1 MRSRTSWFDK
11 TLYRKHLTRWAPL
24 WGLYTLCLLGG
35 MTMLYVSDGQQF
47 WFASRLSSILM
58 KYIPLV
64 NLVYGALAA
73 LMIFGDLYDTKM
85 CYSIH
90 ALPIR
95 REAMFLSGIAAGLTF
110 SVLPG
115 LLFTLC
121 SIPLA
126 MGTCVEG
133 AWVIAPLWLLA
144 NTFQFMLFFGIAVL
158 CVFLTGNRYTML
170 LAYIGINFF
179 SIAVYYI
186 IDRLYTPMLYGVVTP
201 STIKTT
207 LMPFYH
213 VARPI
218 VEVENYWD
226 VMQKYWQNPQDM
238 TAGFIIYWN
247 NIGYLAL
254 CGLAGLG
261 FMAVSLVLYRKRKLE
276 FAGDALAVKC
286 LEPLVPILCG
296 LAAGILGYML
306 VTKTTWRY
314 PDLNQFLLYGILAVA
329 IGVGWFA
336 GKMLLAKSAAVF
348 KLKTFLGWGIL
359 TAVMALSL
367 VMTKYDVFKIDD
379 YVPDANQV
387 EMAEFYCGI
396 RQELTD
402 PQDIET
408 VLKIQQGILRDRETN
423 TGIYF
428 LEHDRENVNIFSY
441 YNLPADPNVPL
452 EAGGESR
459 EPTLEEMR
467 QALDSHEAYAYETNA
482 NVYIDYHMKDGRLIR
497 RRYVMRSNSEAGN
510 LTRQLESNW
519 DALLKQNA
527 RPDYAPT
534 GKQYEA
540 VDFSKIT
547 RIFLSGI
554 DIPREY
560 LTQEHTDALLAALK
574 ADCEAGN
581 LSQSDDLHRGFF
593 SCGSNVFS
601 PTMWLNISTSTGSL
615 YVNIG
620 ADSTNTIDW
629 FRERGLNNFLMT
641 QENLCPI
648 EPPAPA
654 TPDLTASGDMPAVG

>member
-1 MRSRTSWFDK
+1 MRSKTSWFDK

-35 MTMLYVSDGQQF
+35 MTMLYVSNGQQF
-47 WFASRLSSILM
+47 WFASRLSSILQ
-58 KYIPLV
+58 KYVPLV

-73 LMIFGDLYDTKM
+73 LMIFGDLYDTRM

-90 ALPIR
+90 ALPLR

-179 SIAVYYI
+179 SMAVFYI
-186 IDRLYTPMLYGVVTP
+186 VDRLYTPMLYGVVTP
-201 STIKTT
+201 ETIKTT
-207 LMPFYH
+207 LMPLYH
-213 VARPI
+213 VARPT
-218 VEVENYWD
+218 VEVESYFD

-238 TAGFIIYWN
+238 TAGFTIYWN

-261 FMAVSLVLYRKRKLE
+261 FMAAALVLYRKRKLE

-296 LAAGILGYML
+296 LAAGILGYL
-306 VTKTTWRY
+306 VVNRATWRY
-314 PDLNQFLLYGILAVA
+314 SVQNPVLLYSILAVA

-348 KLKTFLGWGIL
+348 KPKAFLGWGLL

-379 YVPDANQV
+379 YVPDASQV
-387 EMAEFYCGI
+387 EKAEFYCGI

-408 VLKIQQGILRDRETN
+408 VLKIQQGILRDRETQ
-423 TGIYF
+423 TGLYF
-428 LEHDRENVNIFSY
+428 LEHDWENVNIFGY
-441 YNLPADPNVPL
+441 YSLPADPNVPL

-482 NVYIDYHMKDGRLIR
+482 NVYIDYHMKDGRLIQ

-519 DALLKQNA
+519 DALLKQNVWLG
-527 RPDYAPT
+527 YAADS
-534 GKQYEA
+534 QNEA
-540 VDFSKIT
+540 MDFSKVT

-560 LTQEHTDALLAALK
+560 LTQEHIDALLAALK

-581 LSQSDDLHRGFF
+581 LSQTELLHRGFF
-593 SCGSNVFS
+593 SYGETVFVQS
-601 PTMWLNISTSTGSL
+601 LRLSIDTSTSSL
-615 YVNIG
+615 SVTIG
-620 ADSTNTIDW
+620 VDSTNTIDW
-629 FRERGLNNFLMT
+629 FRERGLNDFLVT

-648 EPPAPA
+648 EPVEPA
-654 TPDLTASGDMPAVG
+654 TSDFTASGDMPAVG

>member
-1 MRSRTSWFDK
+1 MRSKTSWFDK

-35 MTMLYVSDGQQF
+35 MTMLYVSNGQQF
-47 WFASRLSSILM
+47 WFASRLSSILQ
-58 KYIPLV
+58 KYVPLV

-90 ALPIR
+90 ALPLR

-179 SIAVYYI
+179 SMAVFYI
-186 IDRLYTPMLYGVVTP
+186 VDRLYTPMLYGVVTP

-213 VARPI
+213 VARPT
-218 VEVENYWD
+218 VEVESYFD

-238 TAGFIIYWN
+238 TAGFTIYWN

-261 FMAVSLVLYRKRKLE
+261 FMAAALVLYRKRKLE

-296 LAAGILGYML
+296 LAAGILGYL
-306 VTKTTWRY
+306 VVNRATWRY
-314 PDLNQFLLYGILAVA
+314 SVQNPVLLYSILAVA

-348 KLKTFLGWGIL
+348 KPKAFLGWGVL

-379 YVPDANQV
+379 YVPDASQV
-387 EMAEFYCGI
+387 EKAEFYCGI

-408 VLKIQQGILRDRETN
+408 VLKIQQGILRDRETQ
-423 TGIYF
+423 TGLYF
-428 LEHDRENVNIFSY
+428 LEHDWENVNIFGY
-441 YNLPADPNVPL
+441 YSLPADPNVPL

-482 NVYIDYHMKDGRLIR
+482 NVYIDYHMKDGRLIQ
-497 RRYVMRSNSEAGN
+497 RRYVMRSNSKAGN

-519 DALLKQNA
+519 DALLKQNVWLG
-527 RPDYAPT
+527 YAADS
-534 GKQYEA
+534 QNEA
-540 VDFSKIT
+540 MDFSKVT

-560 LTQEHTDALLAALK
+560 LTQEHIDALLAALK

-581 LSQSDDLHRGFF
+581 LSQTELLHRGFF
-593 SCGSNVFS
+593 SYGETVFVQS
-601 PTMWLNISTSTGSL
+601 LRLSIDTSTSSL
-615 YVNIG
+615 SVTIG
-620 ADSTNTIDW
+620 VDSTNTIDW
-629 FRERGLNNFLMT
+629 FRERGLNDFLVT

-648 EPPAPA
+648 EPVEPA
-654 TPDLTASGDMPAVG
+654 TSDFTASGDMPAVG

>member
-1 MRSRTSWFDK
+1 MRSKTSWFDK

-35 MTMLYVSDGQQF
+35 MTMLYVSNGQQF
-47 WFASRLSSILM
+47 WFASRLSSILQ
-58 KYIPLV
+58 KYVPLV

-85 CYSIH
+85 CYPIH
-90 ALPIR
+90 ALPLR

-179 SIAVYYI
+179 SMAVFYI
-186 IDRLYTPMLYGVVTP
+186 VDRLYTPMLYGVVTP
-201 STIKTT
+201 ETIKTT
-207 LMPFYH
+207 LMPLYH
-213 VARPI
+213 AARPT
-218 VEVENYWD
+218 VEVESYFD

-238 TAGFIIYWN
+238 TAGFTIYWN

-261 FMAVSLVLYRKRKLE
+261 FMAAALVLYRKRKLE

-296 LAAGILGYML
+296 LAAGILGYL
-306 VTKTTWRY
+306 VVNRATWRY
-314 PDLNQFLLYGILAVA
+314 SVQNPVLLYSILAVA

-348 KLKTFLGWGIL
+348 KPKAFLGWGVL

-379 YVPDANQV
+379 YVPDASQV
-387 EMAEFYCGI
+387 EKVEFSCGLH
-396 RQELTD
+396 QELTD
-402 PQDIET
+402 PEDIET
-408 VLKIQQGILRDRETN
+408 VLKIQQGILRDRETQ
-423 TGIYF
+423 TGLYF
-428 LEHDRENVNIFSY
+428 LEHDWENVNIFGY
-441 YNLPADPNVPL
+441 YSLPADPNVPL

-482 NVYIDYHMKDGRLIR
+482 NVYIDYHMKDGRLIQ
-497 RRYVMRSNSEAGN
+497 RRYVMRSNSKAGN

-519 DALLKQNA
+519 DALLKQNVWLG
-527 RPDYAPT
+527 YAADS
-534 GKQYEA
+534 QNEA
-540 VDFSKIT
+540 MDFSKVT

-560 LTQEHTDALLAALK
+560 LTQEHIDALLAALK

-581 LSQSDDLHRGFF
+581 LSQTELLHRGFF
-593 SCGSNVFS
+593 SYGETVFVQS
-601 PTMWLNISTSTGSL
+601 LRLSIDTSTSSL
-615 YVNIG
+615 SVTIG
-620 ADSTNTIDW
+620 VDSTNTIDW
-629 FRERGLNNFLMT
+629 FRERGLNDFLVT

-648 EPPAPA
+648 EPVEPA
-654 TPDLTASGDMPAVG
+654 TSDFTASGDMPAVG

>member
-1 MRSRTSWFDK
+1 MRSKTSWFDK
-11 TLYRKHLTRWAPL
+11 TLYRKHITRWAPL

-35 MTMLYVSDGQQF
+35 MTMLYVSNGQQF
-47 WFASRLSSILM
+47 WFASRLSSILQ
-58 KYIPLV
+58 KYVPLV

-73 LMIFGDLYDTKM
+73 LMIFGDLYDTRM

-90 ALPIR
+90 ALPLR

-179 SIAVYYI
+179 SMAVFYI
-186 IDRLYTPMLYGVVTP
+186 VDRLYTPMLYGVVTP
-201 STIKTT
+201 ETIKTT
-207 LMPFYH
+207 LMPLYH
-213 VARPI
+213 AARPT
-218 VEVENYWD
+218 VEVESYFD

-238 TAGFIIYWN
+238 TAGFTIYWN

-261 FMAVSLVLYRKRKLE
+261 FMAAALVLYRKRKLE

-296 LAAGILGYML
+296 LAAGILGYL
-306 VTKTTWRY
+306 VVNRATWRY
-314 PDLNQFLLYGILAVA
+314 SVQNPVLLYSILAVA

-348 KLKTFLGWGIL
+348 KPKAFLGWGLL

-379 YVPDANQV
+379 YVPDASQV
-387 EMAEFYCGI
+387 EKAEFYCGI
-396 RQELTD
+396 HQELTD

-408 VLKIQQGILRDRETN
+408 VLKIQQGILRDRETQ
-423 TGIYF
+423 TGLYF
-428 LEHDRENVNIFSY
+428 LEHDWENVNIFGY
-441 YNLPADPNVPL
+441 YSLPADPNVPI

-482 NVYIDYHMKDGRLIR
+482 NVYIDYHMKDGRLIQ

-519 DALLKQNA
+519 EALLKQNVWLG
-527 RPDYAPT
+527 YAADS
-534 GKQYEA
+534 QNEA
-540 VDFSKIT
+540 MDFSKVT

-560 LTQEHTDALLAALK
+560 LTQEHIDALIAALK

-581 LSQSDDLHRGFF
+581 LSQTELLHRGFF
-593 SCGSNVFS
+593 SYGETVFVQS
-601 PTMWLNISTSTGSL
+601 LRLSIDTSTSSL
-615 YVNIG
+615 SVTIG

-629 FRERGLNNFLMT
+629 FRERGLNDFLLT

-648 EPPAPA
+648 EPVEPAA
-654 TPDLTASGDMPAVG
+654 SDFTASGDMPAVG

>member
-1 MRSRTSWFDK
+1 MRSKTSWFDK
-11 TLYRKHLTRWAPL
+11 TLYRKHITRWAPL

-35 MTMLYVSDGQQF
+35 MTMLYVSNGQQF
-47 WFASRLSSILM
+47 WFASRLSSILQ
-58 KYIPLV
+58 KYVPLV

-73 LMIFGDLYDTKM
+73 LMIFGDLYDTRM

-90 ALPIR
+90 ALPLR

-179 SIAVYYI
+179 SMAVFYI
-186 IDRLYTPMLYGVVTP
+186 VDRLYTPMLYGVVTP
-201 STIKTT
+201 ETIKTT
-207 LMPFYH
+207 LMPLYH
-213 VARPI
+213 AARPT
-218 VEVENYWD
+218 VEVESYFD

-238 TAGFIIYWN
+238 TAGFTIYWN

-261 FMAVSLVLYRKRKLE
+261 FMAAALVLYRKRKLE

-296 LAAGILGYML
+296 LAAGILGYL
-306 VTKTTWRY
+306 VVNRATWRY
-314 PDLNQFLLYGILAVA
+314 SVQNPVLLYSILAVA

-348 KLKTFLGWGIL
+348 KPKAFLGWGLL

-379 YVPDANQV
+379 YVPDASQV
-387 EMAEFYCGI
+387 EKAEFYCGI
-396 RQELTD
+396 HQELTD

-408 VLKIQQGILRDRETN
+408 VLKIQQGILRDRETQ
-423 TGIYF
+423 TGLYF
-428 LEHDRENVNIFSY
+428 LEHDWENVNIFSY
-441 YNLPADPNVPL
+441 YSLPADPNVPI

-482 NVYIDYHMKDGRLIR
+482 NVYIDYHMKDGRLIQ

-519 DALLKQNA
+519 EALLKQNVWLG
-527 RPDYAPT
+527 YAADS
-534 GKQYEA
+534 QNEA
-540 VDFSKIT
+540 MDFSKVT

-560 LTQEHTDALLAALK
+560 LTQEHIDALIAALK

-581 LSQSDDLHRGFF
+581 LSQTELLHRGFF
-593 SCGSNVFS
+593 SYGETVFVQS
-601 PTMWLNISTSTGSL
+601 LRLSIDTSTSSL
-615 YVNIG
+615 SVTIG

-629 FRERGLNNFLMT
+629 FRERGLNDFLLT

-648 EPPAPA
+648 EPVEPAA
-654 TPDLTASGDMPAVG
+654 SDFTASGDMPAVG

>member
-1 MRSRTSWFDK
+1 MRSKTSWFDK

-35 MTMLYVSDGQQF
+35 MTMLYVSNGQQF
-47 WFASRLSSILM
+47 WFASRLSSILQ
-58 KYIPLV
+58 KYVPLV

-73 LMIFGDLYDTKM
+73 LMIFGDLYDTRM

-90 ALPIR
+90 ALPLR

-179 SIAVYYI
+179 SMAVFYI
-186 IDRLYTPMLYGVVTP
+186 VDRLYTPMLYGVVTP
-201 STIKTT
+201 ETIKTT
-207 LMPFYH
+207 LMPLYH
-213 VARPI
+213 AARPT
-218 VEVENYWD
+218 VEVESYFD

-238 TAGFIIYWN
+238 TAGFTIYWN

-261 FMAVSLVLYRKRKLE
+261 FMAAALVLYRKRKLE

-296 LAAGILGYML
+296 LAAGILGYL
-306 VTKTTWRY
+306 VVNRATWRY
-314 PDLNQFLLYGILAVA
+314 SVQNPVLLYSILAVA

-348 KLKTFLGWGIL
+348 KPKAFLGWGVL

-408 VLKIQQGILRDRETN
+408 VLKIQQGILRDRETQ
-423 TGIYF
+423 TGLYF
-428 LEHDRENVNIFSY
+428 LEHDWENVNIFGY
-441 YNLPADPNVPL
+441 YSLPADPNVPL

-482 NVYIDYHMKDGRLIR
+482 NVYIDYHMKDGRLIQ

-519 DALLKQNA
+519 DALLKQNVWLG
-527 RPDYAPT
+527 YAADS
-534 GKQYEA
+534 QNEA
-540 VDFSKIT
+540 MDFSKVT

-560 LTQEHTDALLAALK
+560 LTQEHIDALLAALK

-581 LSQSDDLHRGFF
+581 LSQTELLHRGFF
-593 SCGSNVFS
+593 SYGETVFVQS
-601 PTMWLNISTSTGSL
+601 LRLSIDTSTSSL
-615 YVNIG
+615 SVTIG
-620 ADSTNTIDW
+620 VDSTNTIDW
-629 FRERGLNNFLMT
+629 FRERGLDDFLVT
-641 QENLCPI
+641 QENLCPV
-648 EPPAPA
+648 EPVEPA
-654 TPDLTASGDMPAVG
+654 TSDFTASGDMPAVG

>member
-1 MRSRTSWFDK
+1 MRSKTSWFDK
-11 TLYRKHLTRWAPL
+11 TLYRKHITRWAPL

-35 MTMLYVSDGQQF
+35 MTMLYVSNGQQF
-47 WFASRLSSILM
+47 WFASRLSSILQ
-58 KYIPLV
+58 KYVPLV

-73 LMIFGDLYDTKM
+73 LMIFGDLYDTRM

-90 ALPIR
+90 ALPLR

-110 SVLPG
+110 SALPG

-179 SIAVYYI
+179 SMAVFYI
-186 IDRLYTPMLYGVVTP
+186 VDRLYTPMLYGVVTP
-201 STIKTT
+201 ETIKTT
-207 LMPFYH
+207 LMPLYH
-213 VARPI
+213 AARPT
-218 VEVENYWD
+218 VEVESYFD

-238 TAGFIIYWN
+238 TAGFTIYWN

-254 CGLAGLG
+254 CGLAGLV
-261 FMAVSLVLYRKRKLE
+261 FMAAALLLYRKRKLE

-296 LAAGILGYML
+296 LAAGILGYL
-306 VTKTTWRY
+306 VVNRATWRY
-314 PDLNQFLLYGILAVA
+314 SVQNPVLLYSILAVA

-348 KLKTFLGWGIL
+348 KPKAFLGWGLL

-379 YVPDANQV
+379 YVPDASQV
-387 EMAEFYCGI
+387 EKAEFYCGI
-396 RQELTD
+396 HQELTD

-408 VLKIQQGILRDRETN
+408 VLKIQQGILRDRETQ
-423 TGIYF
+423 TGLYF
-428 LEHDRENVNIFSY
+428 LEHDWENVNIFGY
-441 YNLPADPNVPL
+441 YSLPADPNVPI

-482 NVYIDYHMKDGRLIR
+482 NVYIDYHMKDGRLIQ

-519 DALLKQNA
+519 DALLKQNVWLG
-527 RPDYAPT
+527 YAADS
-534 GKQYEA
+534 QNEA
-540 VDFSKIT
+540 MDFSKVT

-560 LTQEHTDALLAALK
+560 LTQEHIDALIAALK

-581 LSQSDDLHRGFF
+581 LSQTELLHRGFF
-593 SCGSNVFS
+593 SYGETVFVQS
-601 PTMWLNISTSTGSL
+601 LRLSIDTSTSSL
-615 YVNIG
+615 SVTIG

-629 FRERGLNNFLMT
+629 FRERGLNDFLLT

-648 EPPAPA
+648 EPVEPAA
-654 TPDLTASGDMPAVG
+654 SDFTASGDMPAVG